1 MYSER
6 PFVLSVAGFDPCGGA
21 GILADVKTF
30 EQHQVQGLAV
40 MTANTL
46 QTENQVF
53 SVRWIAIEDVLKS
66 IKALLDFY
74 RIKAVKIGVVP
85 NSNYLKSIVDV
96 LNMSSSK
103 PIIVW
108 DSVLKSSSGK
118 TFFNEKDIKNVK
130 EILPHFD
137 LITPNFLEF
146 EYLKSMKILNENQKM
161 PCNVLLKGGH
171 RKDAE
176 GSDILFTENEIFEIT
191 PKVEKVFQK
200 HGSGCVLSSA
210 IAANLALGKNMQQ
223 ACTEAK
229 IYIENY
235 LNSSPNLLGHHAKI

>member
-74 RIKAVKIGVVP
+74 RIKTVKIGVVP

-96 LNMSSSK
+96 LNMSNSK
-103 PIIVW
+103 PLIVW

-171 RKDAE
+171 RKVAE

-210 IAANLALGKNMQQ
+210 IAANLALGKNIQQ

-235 LNSSPNLLGHHAKI
+235 LKSSPNLLGHHAKI

>member
-6 PFVLSVAGFDPCGGA
+6 PFVLSIAGFDPCGGA
-21 GILADVKTF
+21 GILADIKTF

-46 QTENQVF
+46 QTENHVF
-53 SVRWIAIEDVLKS
+53 SVEWIAIEDVLKS
-66 IKALLDFY
+66 IKTLLDFY
-74 RIKAVKIGVVP
+74 PIKAMKIGIVP
-85 NSNYLKSIVDV
+85 SSEYLKSIVEV
-96 LNMSSSK
+96 LKMSNFK

-108 DSVLKSSSGK
+108 DTVLKSSSGRS
-118 TFFNEKDIKNVK
+118 FFNDDIQNVK
-130 EILPHFD
+130 EILPDLD

-146 EYLKSMKILNENQKM
+146 EYLKSMNILNENQKM
-161 PCNVLLKGGH
+161 PCSVLLKGGH

-176 GSDILFTENEIFEIT
+176 GLDILFTENEILNIK
-191 PKVEKVFQK
+191 PNAEKVFQK

-210 IAANLALGKNMQQ
+210 IVANLALEKTMKQ

-229 IYIENY
+229 NYMENY
-235 LNSSPNLLGHHAKI
+235 LNSSPNLLGHHEKF

>member
-46 QTENQVF
+46 QTENHVF
-53 SVRWIAIEDVLKS
+53 SVDWIGIEDVLKS
-66 IKALLDFY
+66 IKTLLDFY
-74 RIKAVKIGVVP
+74 PIKAVKIGIVP
-85 NSNYLKSIVDV
+85 NSQYLKRIVDV
-96 LNMSSSK
+96 LKMSNSK

-108 DSVLKSSSGK
+108 DTVLKSSSGK
-118 TFFNEKDIKNVK
+118 TFFNEDDIQNVM
-130 EILPHFD
+130 EILPLLD

-176 GSDILFTENEIFEIT
+176 GLDILFTENEIFDIK
-191 PKVEKVFQK
+191 PKTEKVFQK

-210 IAANLALGKNMQQ
+210 IVANLALGNTIKQ
-223 ACTEAK
+223 ACIEAK
-229 IYIENY
+229 NYMENY
-235 LNSSPNLLGHHAKI
+235 LNSSPNLLGHHAEF

>member
-46 QTENQVF
+46 QTENHVF

-118 TFFNEKDIKNVK
+118 TFFNEKDIHNVK

-176 GSDILFTENEIFEIT
+176 GSDILFTENEIFDIK
-191 PKVEKVFQK
+191 PKTEKVFQK

-210 IAANLALGKNMQQ
+210 IAANLSLGNTMKQ

-229 IYIENY
+229 NYMENY

>member
-118 TFFNEKDIKNVK
+118 TFFNKKDIKNVK

-146 EYLKSMKILNENQKM
+146 EYLKSMNILNENQKM

-176 GSDILFTENEIFEIT
+176 GLDILFTENEIFNIK
-191 PKVEKVFQK
+191 PKAKEVFQK

-210 IAANLALGKNMQQ
+210 IVANLALGKTMKQ
-223 ACTEAK
+223 ACTDAK
-229 IYIENY
+229 NYMENY
-235 LNSSPNLLGHHAKI
+235 LNSSPNLLGYHAKF

>member
-46 QTENQVF
+46 QTENHVF
-53 SVRWIAIEDVLKS
+53 SVRWIAIENVLKS

>member
-40 MTANTL
+40 MTSNTL

-66 IKALLDFY
+66 IKALLVFY

-96 LNMSSSK
+96 LKMSNSK

-118 TFFNEKDIKNVK
+118 TFFNKKDIKNVK

-171 RKDAE
+171 REDAE